1 MEIGADQM
9 SKRIKV
15 SGSERNIAS
24 SSDSENVT
32 KSRRVGRFHGT
43 MFQLKMSTLFMLR
56 GIQEGYQFQMGNEN
70 IDIGGNFAGLIF
82 KYQVDSLKGS
92 QWRCRY
98 LKAKPK
104 QKDSFE
110 ITAVQLLTESG
121 AFSLSKYFSFYCEFI
136 RTSQLANHDI
146 DDLIICTNA
155 NLKKNIDTFK
165 KKGIEL
171 ELLTE
176 NDKIFENIGKRYKIK
191 VSKDIHLKIAGTSK
205 VTEEKKNEI
214 NIFLEKLVFVVNVPK
229 EEKLCEMLAGE
240 VGQIMVEDQNQLNLL
255 ESDFESAY
263 VLEKLLERF
272 EGKESSWISIN
283 KAQEITRI
291 ISEHDSL
298 RATALSIDY
307 QKQLMEYL
315 QFDEYAIVAMAR
327 KLKPIFFP
335 RPKLKRIQ
343 VTRITTPSPTFTAVK
358 VIAALNDDIISEA
371 AKPNFERDD
380 SYLVTSTSRLQNTVK
395 NVG

>member
-1 MEIGADQM
+1 
-9 SKRIKV
+9 
-15 SGSERNIAS
+15 
-24 SSDSENVT
+24 
-32 KSRRVGRFHGT
+32 
-43 MFQLKMSTLFMLR
+43 
-56 GIQEGYQFQMGNEN
+56 MGNEN
-70 IDIGGNFAGLIF
+70 LDIGGNFYGLIF
-82 KYQVDSLKGS
+82 KYQVDSPKDS

-98 LKAKPK
+98 LQARPK

-110 ITAVQLLTESG
+110 ITAVQLLSESG
-121 AFSLSKYFSFYCEFI
+121 VFSLSKYFCFYCEVI
-136 RTSQLANHDI
+136 KISQLANHGI

-155 NLKKNIDTFK
+155 NFKKNIDTFK

-191 VSKDIHLKIAGTSK
+191 VSTEIHQKIAGTSEAL
-205 VTEEKKNEI
+205 TEEKKMEI
-214 NIFLEKLVFVVNVPK
+214 DSFLEKLVFVVNVPK

-240 VGQIMVEDQNQLNLL
+240 VGQIMAEDQYQPNLL

-263 VLEKLLERF
+263 VLEKLLKRF
-272 EGKESSWISIN
+272 EGKEPSWISIN
-283 KAQEITRI
+283 KAKEITRI
-291 ISEHDSL
+291 LSENDSL

-307 QKQLMEYL
+307 QTQLIENL
-315 QFDEYAIVAMAR
+315 KFDEYAIVAMAR

-343 VTRITTPSPTFTAVK
+343 VTHITTPSSTFTAVK

>member
-1 MEIGADQM
+1 
-9 SKRIKV
+9 
-15 SGSERNIAS
+15 
-24 SSDSENVT
+24 
-32 KSRRVGRFHGT
+32 
-43 MFQLKMSTLFMLR
+43 MLR
-56 GIQEGYQFQMGNEN
+56 GIQAGYQFQMGNEN
-70 IDIGGNFAGLIF
+70 LDIGGNFYGLIF
-82 KYQVDSLKGS
+82 KYQVDSPKDS

-98 LKAKPK
+98 LQARPK

-110 ITAVQLLTESG
+110 ITAVQLLSESG
-121 AFSLSKYFSFYCEFI
+121 VFSLSKYFCFYCEVI
-136 RTSQLANHDI
+136 KISQLANHGI

-155 NLKKNIDTFK
+155 NFKKNIDTFK

-298 RATALSIDY
+298 KATALSIDY
-307 QKQLMEYL
+307 QKQLIENL
-315 QFDEYAIVAMAR
+315 KFDEYAIVAMAR

-343 VTRITTPSPTFTAVK
+343 VTHITTPSSTFTAVK